1 MIYLRK
7 TKMMKQIE
15 GLYDQHNLEYL
26 ATYEKAKAVLSIYR
40 NVVWSLK
47 NTVDNMVCESM
58 VTYGKDLD
66 TALMYLSE
74 FAPTHKKKDFE
85 AKVNRLFE
93 TRWLIGV
100 IDNALD
106 KIADYPEHGEVYS
119 KILYH
124 YFLAKEKETDDGCML
139 ITGLERTSY
148 YLRKKEAISLMG
160 IALWGYSLPTLL
172 HEIREGKNIEQ
183 LMIGGKVNE
192 NTFIRS

>member
-58 VTYGKDLD
+58 ATYGKDLD

-148 YLRKKEAISLMG
+148 YLRKRKQSL
-160 IALWGYSLPTLL
+160 LWVLL
-172 HEIREGKNIEQ
+172 FGVTHCLLCSMK
-183 LMIGGKVNE
+183 
-192 NTFIRS
+192 